1 MTIVY
6 GENYSFLGL
15 FMVDDEDAEVE
26 EVVEV
31 PHIKRKKLMLILL
44 PLLIVIGISA
54 TIFFVL
60 KRQQSAESEK
70 YKIVQ
75 YNKDNQDSVS
85 VFYDMPEVVTFVKGR
100 QGQLELKFKLNLEL
114 ASIEDLRI
122 IEILAPKLNEVI
134 INHTIELTADELGG
148 STGLYWFKE
157 ELFYRLNV
165 AAAPIKI
172 KNINFN
178 SFELQK

>member
-1 MTIVY
+1 MY
-6 GENYSFLGL
+6 GENYSFGV
-15 FMVDDEDAEVE
+15 FMIDDDDAEAEGELVPDG
-26 EVVEV
+26 

-54 TIFFVL
+54 TIFFVIR
-60 KRQQSAESEK
+60 KQRADESEK

-75 YNKDNQDSVS
+75 YSKDSQDNIS
-85 VFYDMPEVVTFVKGR
+85 VFYDLPEVVTAVKGKE
-100 QGQLELKFKLNLEL
+100 GNHELRFKLNLEL
-114 ASIEDLRI
+114 ANIDDLRI
-122 IEILAPKLNEVI
+122 IEILAPKLNDVI
-134 INHTIELTADELGG
+134 INHTIELTTDELSG

-172 KNINFN
+172 KNINFD
-178 SFELQK
+178 SFELQQ

>member
-1 MTIVY
+1 M
-6 GENYSFLGL
+6 GL
-15 FMVDDEDAEVE
+15 LMIDDEDAEVE
-26 EVVEV
+26 EIVEG
-31 PHIKRKKLMLILL
+31 PHIKRKRLMLILL
-44 PLLIVIGISA
+44 PLLIVIGVSA

-75 YNKDNQDSVS
+75 YSKDSQDNVS
-85 VFYDMPEVVTFVKGR
+85 VFYDMPEVVTSVKGR

-114 ASIEDLRI
+114 ASVDDLRV
-122 IEILAPKLNEVI
+122 IEILAPKLNEVV
-134 INHTIELTADELGG
+134 INHTIELTADELSG